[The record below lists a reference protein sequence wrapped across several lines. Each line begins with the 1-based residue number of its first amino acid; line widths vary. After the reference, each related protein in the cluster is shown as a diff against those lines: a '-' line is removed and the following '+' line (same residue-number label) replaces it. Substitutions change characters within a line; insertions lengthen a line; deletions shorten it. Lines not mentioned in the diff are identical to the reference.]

1 MQFGTWTV
9 RTLGEDAMSI
19 VWRDAERN
27 LYVQGTYEGNKTSY
41 THSEAIGKTTAN
53 SRYLYQGTHKKHVQW
68 GNSLLLLSPT
78 ATLKIMLEP
87 LKTLHIAIIKFNL
100 FNLNYTQKDRPTSW
114 KPNYR
119 YLVVTRK
126 LCSTKGVSLL
136 DNAWWKVLCV
146 VVVFR
151 DQAQGISATAHP
163 PPPAPEGRGRKHE
176 SMGFI
181 VSSSYFS
188 TSVAYFIIMSM
199 HVSWSM
205 VF

>member
-1 MQFGTWTV
+1 
-9 RTLGEDAMSI
+9 
-19 VWRDAERN
+19 
-27 LYVQGTYEGNKTSY
+27 
-41 THSEAIGKTTAN
+41 
-53 SRYLYQGTHKKHVQW
+53 
-68 GNSLLLLSPT
+68 
-78 ATLKIMLEP
+78 MLEP

-163 PPPAPEGRGRKHE
+163 PPPRPRGAGEKARIH
-176 SMGFI
+176 GFHCFFFLLFHQCSLFYYHVHACLLVHGI
-181 VSSSYFS
+181 LKTHTRILYTLLYWSFKPSYSKETKKIILNKIIPNPKRLPHAKNVNGVSLTERITGWLYF
-188 TSVAYFIIMSM
+188 
-199 HVSWSM
+199 
-205 VF
+205 